1 MKVEDK
7 AFDTFNI
14 FLCKHCGTFVPTMDE
29 GCKVNCHVCGKEMVF
44 IPARDQTDVI
54 KYREGTKGETKMKT
68 EMTKKQ
74 KEEKAKEMLDKL
86 GKAFYEVD
94 GIAIDNNLAID
105 FVCNISIFDM
115 EKGTY
120 GDCFDG
126 SLFAKGTKNCLLLE
140 TEMLKEE
147 LDKTDEEFINW

>member
-1 MKVEDK
+1 MHTE
-7 AFDTFNI
+7 
-14 FLCKHCGTFVPTMDE
+14 
-29 GCKVNCHVCGKEMVF
+29 
-44 IPARDQTDVI
+44 
-54 KYREGTKGETKMKT
+54 MKT

-105 FVCNISIFDM
+105 FVCNVSIFDM

-126 SLFAKGTKNCLLLE
+126 RLFAKGTKNCLLLE

-147 LDKTDEEFINW
+147 LDKTDEEFIIW